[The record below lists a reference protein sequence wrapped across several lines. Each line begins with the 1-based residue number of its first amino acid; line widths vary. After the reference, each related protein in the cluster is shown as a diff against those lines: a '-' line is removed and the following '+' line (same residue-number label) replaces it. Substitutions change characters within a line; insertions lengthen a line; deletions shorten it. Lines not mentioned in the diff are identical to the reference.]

1 MSAFSNSVLSPAW
14 RSLSGEL
21 PVLMM
26 NDYLARIILQQNE
39 PALRFLICSVLK
51 IDPGEIQS
59 LVIENPIIPGD
70 AIDEKEYILDIL
82 LTMNDSTSINLELQV
97 VNEHNWPERSLC
109 YLCRSFDR
117 INRGENYLD
126 IRTAI
131 HIGILGFVP
140 IPEDPS
146 FYASYRLL
154 NVLTH
159 HEYSSKIQL
168 YVLSLPMKEQAADD
182 DILHHLDLWAA
193 FFSARTWEE
202 LRMAAEKDPVIEK
215 TVDEAYKLMMDEK
228 VRRQCEAREEYY
240 RIRNTDKLLL
250 QRAEEKLQAAER
262 ELAELKR
269 RLAEYEAHENGGR
282 S

>member
-1 MSAFSNSVLSPAW
+1 MHLSFLFFMGFSRNTDQNCLETVIMHTFPLIVYQN
-14 RSLSGEL
+14 RHRLSGRRAF
-21 PVLMM
+21 VS
-26 NDYLARIILQQNE
+26 
-39 PALRFLICSVLK
+39 C
-51 IDPGEIQS
+51 
-59 LVIENPIIPGD
+59 
-70 AIDEKEYILDIL
+70 AI
-82 LTMNDSTSINLELQV
+82 
-97 VNEHNWPERSLC
+97 
-109 YLCRSFDR
+109 
-117 INRGENYLD
+117 
-126 IRTAI
+126 
-131 HIGILGFVP
+131 
-140 IPEDPS
+140 
-146 FYASYRLL
+146 
-154 NVLTH
+154 VLTH

-250 QRAEEKLQAAER
+250 QRAEEKLQAAEQRIVSERDRADAAER

-269 RLAEYEAHENGGR
+269 RLAEYEKM
-282 S
+282 